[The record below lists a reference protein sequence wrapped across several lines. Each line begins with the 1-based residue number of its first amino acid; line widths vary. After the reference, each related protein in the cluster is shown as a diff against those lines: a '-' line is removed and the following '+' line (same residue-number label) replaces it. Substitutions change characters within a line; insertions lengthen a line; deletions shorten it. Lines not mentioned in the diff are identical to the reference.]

1 MSETMQR
8 DLFEKELPKM
18 INIFLGMYSREKN
31 HLPITQ
37 GLCNCLTAAVLDGSR
52 VLDPVLQ
59 VLMSN
64 LHKMVIVAPELAAS
78 NPTAMKN
85 FNELLRCFEIIG
97 IRSRALS
104 LYRPPPTHSFFPLHQ
119 LAHLLTMLSSSCS
132 SHSSQGRR
140 RSGSAP

>member
-18 INIFLGMYSREKN
+18 INIFLAMYSREKN

-59 VLMSN
+59 TLMNS
-64 LHKMVIVAPELAAS
+64 LFKMVVVGPELAATH
-78 NPTAMKN
+78 PATMKN
-85 FNELLRCFEIIG
+85 FNELLRCFEIIS
-97 IRSRALS
+97 IC
-104 LYRPPPTHSFFPLHQ
+104 PL
-119 LAHLLTMLSSSCS
+119 
-132 SHSSQGRR
+132 
-140 RSGSAP
+140 